1 MIKIYIIS
9 FIIIANSLLC
19 YDNAQIDL
27 SSGDTYITGEDGVI
41 RMHINIIGHVKNPG
55 TYLVYDGID
64 FLSALSRSGGHRLG
78 SNLNKILI
86 YGKDGSKD
94 SFSLSKLLNNESSS
108 DFTLK
113 LKPFDTIYIE
123 QKTLSRIFN
132 TSNVPSLIISIMN
145 LAITLERN
153 SD

>member
-1 MIKIYIIS
+1 MILRYIIS
-9 FIIIANSLLC
+9 FIIIVNFLC
-19 YDNAQIDL
+19 CDSNVHID
-27 SSGDTYITGEDGVI
+27 SPSGLNYITGEDGVI

-64 FLSALSRSGGHRLG
+64 FLSALSASGGYLTG
-78 SNLNKILI
+78 TNLNKILI
-86 YGKDGSKD
+86 YGKDGSKN
-94 SFSLSKLLNNESSS
+94 SFSLSELLNNESSL
-108 DFTLK
+108 DFKLK
-113 LKPFDTIYIE
+113 LKPFDTIYIQ
-123 QKTLSRIFN
+123 QKTLSRVFN

>member
-1 MIKIYIIS
+1 MIIRYIVS
-9 FIIIANSLLC
+9 FIIIVNFLFC
-19 YDNAQIDL
+19 DTNAPIDS
-27 SSGDTYITGEDGVI
+27 SSGLAYITGEDGVI
-41 RMHINIIGHVKNPG
+41 RMHINIIGNVKNPG

-64 FLSALSRSGGHRLG
+64 FLSALSRSGGYLSG

-86 YGKDGSKD
+86 YGSDGSRN
-94 SFSLSKLLNNESSS
+94 SFSLSKLLNNETSS

-123 QKTLSRIFN
+123 QKVLSRIFN